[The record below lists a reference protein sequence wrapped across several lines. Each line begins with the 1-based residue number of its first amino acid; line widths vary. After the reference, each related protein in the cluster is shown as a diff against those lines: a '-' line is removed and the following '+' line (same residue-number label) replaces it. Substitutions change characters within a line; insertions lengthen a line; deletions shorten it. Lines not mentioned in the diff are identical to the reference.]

1 MTTNREFP
9 VHSLET
15 APAAARAFVAGSQKA
30 FGFLPSP
37 VARLASA
44 PAVGGTFMQLVGAFD
59 RTSLDKL
66 QREVVIL
73 TIARENGCHYC
84 MAMHSALLA
93 GDPAAAPAVEALRA
107 GTPLPDERLEALAQF
122 VRSVLAGRGD
132 VSDQAWARFRAA
144 GYDHAQALEVVLGV
158 AAYTLST
165 YANRLTQAPLDAA
178 FQAFAW
184 PEPDRQVADA
194 DDRRRPHAGTA
205 PAGPV

>member
-1 MTTNREFP
+1 MTNDREFP
-9 VHSLET
+9 VHTLET
-15 APAAARAFVAGSQKA
+15 APAAARPFVAGSQKA

-44 PAVGGTFMQLVGAFD
+44 PSVGGAFMQLVGAFD

-73 TIARENGCHYC
+73 TIARENRCHYC

-93 GDPAAAPAVEALRA
+93 GDPAAAPIVKALRA
-107 GTPLPDERLEALAQF
+107 GTPLPDERLEALALF
-122 VRSVLAGRGD
+122 VRGVLDGRGD
-132 VSDQAWARFRAA
+132 VPAQAWARFRAA
-144 GYDHAQALEVVLGV
+144 GYDHAQALEVLLGV

-184 PEPDRQVADA
+184 PDLEPVELLSRSA
-194 DDRRRPHAGTA
+194 
-205 PAGPV
+205 

>member
-9 VHSLET
+9 VDTLET
-15 APAAARAFVAGSQKA
+15 APQAARPFVAGSQKA

-44 PAVGGTFMQLVGAFD
+44 PAVGGAFMQLVGAFD

-73 TIARENGCHYC
+73 TIARENACHYC

-122 VRSVLAGRGD
+122 VRSALAGRGD
-132 VSDQAWARFRAA
+132 VSEPAWTRFRAA
-144 GYDHAQALEVVLGV
+144 GYDHAQALEVLLGV

-184 PEPDRQVADA
+184 PEPARGASQYPD
-194 DDRRRPHAGTA
+194 
-205 PAGPV
+205 PAGAAHVAPV

>member
-9 VHSLET
+9 VHTLET
-15 APAAARAFVAGSQKA
+15 ASPAARPFVAGSQKA

-44 PAVGGTFMQLVGAFD
+44 PAVGGAFMQLVGAFD

-66 QREVVIL
+66 QREVVVL
-73 TIARENGCHYC
+73 TIARENRCHYC

-93 GDPAAAPAVEALRA
+93 ADPAAAPVVEALRA

-132 VSDQAWARFRAA
+132 VSDPAWTRFRAA
-144 GYDHAQALEVVLGV
+144 GYDHAQALEVLLGV

-165 YANRLTQAPLDAA
+165 YANRLTQAPLDAP
-178 FQAFAW
+178 FQPFAW
-184 PEPDRQVADA
+184 NESDQSITLRSRTASRQPE
-194 DDRRRPHAGTA
+194 TF
-205 PAGPV
+205 